1 MNESNFNGYSFYP
14 FDMFAVY
21 AVFDI
26 RLVGVGV
33 VIFDK

>member
-26 RLVGVGV
+26 RLVGSRGCH
-33 VIFDK
+33 F